1 MLADGNHFGDVA
13 VGNPCWTD
21 PTGLDRDPHLVQLA
35 RASFQRS
42 PLPLRTIRANEASVY
57 PLRGPRQVGKATL
70 LKQLAARLI
79 RDEGWDPRL
88 VVYYPLDLA
97 DRPRQLVD
105 LVLRV
110 KSAYPAGQG
119 KRWCFLL
126 DEISSLPDWQRGI
139 TYLRD
144 NTDAREDCF
153 VLTGS
158 SALDIRRG
166 DERLPGRRGPGTDL
180 DKAFLPLPFPEFLD
194 ATRPGLRPKES
205 FSLLSAGT
213 EEVATSLQSVLL
225 FLDELQRALEDYA
238 QVGAFSPPDPTMG
251 RPPPGGG
258 R

>member
-1 MLADGNHFGDVA
+1 MLADGNIFGDVA
-13 VGNPCWTD
+13 ARNSWWSG
-21 PTGLDRDPHLVQLA
+21 PTGLDGDPHLAQMA
-35 RASFQRS
+35 TAPFQRL
-42 PLPLRTIRANEASVY
+42 PLPLRTIRANEANVY
-57 PLRGPRQVGKATL
+57 TLRGPRQVGKTTL

-139 TYLRD
+139 KYLRD

-166 DERLPGRRGPGTDL
+166 GERLPGRRGPG
-180 DKAFLPLPFPEFLD
+180 P
-194 ATRPGLRPKES
+194 
-205 FSLLSAGT
+205 
-213 EEVATSLQSVLL
+213 TSTNCSSRCLFQSSSM
-225 FLDELQRALEDYA
+225 Q
-238 QVGAFSPPDPTMG
+238 PDPASVP
-251 RPPPGGG
+251 RN
-258 R
+258 RSRS